1 MVVDTSSLGGSLS
14 VGRRLFLLLAAAG
27 IGVTGFFLVQS
38 ASQDAVYYLYP
49 HEAMER
55 RAEFPD
61 GRVFQL
67 AGIVVPGSVTQTPDT
82 TTFVVTDDIVTV
94 PVVLNAPTP
103 PLFQEGVELLIEGS
117 FAGDEFVSENQP
129 VLRHAAEYE
138 APEEGNAPPPEEG

>member
-1 MVVDTSSLGGSLS
+1 M
-14 VGRRLFLLLAAAG
+14 GRRLFLVLAALG
-27 IGVTGFFLVQS
+27 IGVTGFFLVRS

-55 RAEFPD
+55 KADFPD

-67 AGIVVPGSVTQTPDT
+67 AGVVVPGSVTQTQDV
-82 TTFVVTDDIVTV
+82 TTFTVTDDIVDI

-129 VLRHAAEYE
+129 VLRHAAEYD
-138 APEEGNAPPPEEG
+138 APEEGNAPPLAEG